1 MPAPD
6 VSVVIPT
13 YNRRE
18 LLPRVLRPVLAD
30 ARAKQVVVV
39 VDGSRDGSLERLQEL
54 ARDHPKLR
62 PVFGEN
68 RGKEGARQAGL
79 ELADREVVLFL
90 DDDVVPEPGLVSGHA
105 EAHAVEQHVVVLGYM
120 PVALP
125 PRRAGNGPTLL
136 YATEYEGRCQ
146 DYEANPEAVLERLW
160 GGNVSLR
167 RLDAQRVGFIST
179 RFSQGYHQDRDFG
192 LRCLDA
198 GLHARFRRDL
208 RATHLHRRSL
218 PSFRRDARHQ
228 GAARRQLHE
237 VHAGRTSALPRDEFA
252 EALPRPLRSWV
263 LFCRRPRAAR
273 VSGAVLHRLAQLG
286 AGLRFGSLELV
297 ALRLLRRI
305 EQQRGAV
312 AGP

>member
-1 MPAPD
+1 MPE

-13 YNRRE
+13 YNRRD
-18 LLPRVLRPVLAD
+18 LLPRVLEPLLAD
-30 ARAKQVVVV
+30 EQAKQVIVV
-39 VDGSRDGSLERLQEL
+39 VDGSRDGSLECLQEI
-54 ARDHPKLR
+54 ARDHPQLQ

-105 EAHAVEQHVVVLGYM
+105 DAHAADEDAVVLGYM

-125 PRRAGNGPTLL
+125 RRRAGNGPTVL
-136 YATEYEGRCQ
+136 YAGEYEGRCR
-146 DYEANPEAVLERLW
+146 DYEADPDAVLERLW

-167 RLDAQRVGFIST
+167 RRDAERVGFVST
-179 RFSQGYHQDRDFG
+179 RFSQRYHQDRDFG

-198 GLHARFRRDL
+198 GLHARFVRDL

-218 PSFRRDARHQ
+218 PSFRRDARDQ

-237 VHAGRTSALPRDEFA
+237 LHAGRTGPLPREEFAAALPA
-252 EALPRPLRSWV
+252 PLRSWV
-263 LFCRRPRAAR
+263 LLCRRPRAAR
-273 VSGAVLHRLAQLG
+273 VSGAVLERLAQLG
-286 AGLRFGSLELV
+286 AGLRLGPLELA

-312 AGP
+312 AGA